1 MSAKRKPD
9 EPEPESE
16 EVYVLKTEISS
27 VETKTKSVRLEIP
40 DFMERINEMEDD
52 GDGVG
57 LPSNGKLNVDGND
70 FDFGIFWRPYES
82 IIRVYVENMNH
93 FDSTVSIKLAG
104 VEKSV
109 ELEGFED
116 KLDFS
121 LENCMTWAEENGN
134 VLNLDVKITQKP
146 GQKTVWKR

>member
-9 EPEPESE
+9 EPE

-27 VETKTKSVRLEIP
+27 KSKTKSVRLEIP

-52 GDGVG
+52 GEE
-57 LPSNGKLNVDGND
+57 LLSIGKLNVDGND
-70 FDFGIFWRPYES
+70 FGIRVLCVQRPYES
-82 IIRVYVENMNH
+82 IIRVYVENMND
-93 FDSTVSIKLAG
+93 FDATVSIKLAG
-104 VEKSV
+104 VEKSF

-116 KLDFS
+116 INKLDFS
-121 LENCMTWAEENGN
+121 LENCMTWAEENGD

>member
-1 MSAKRKPD
+1 MSAKRKSDDP
-9 EPEPESE
+9 E

-52 GDGVG
+52 GEE
-57 LPSNGKLNVDGND
+57 LLSIGKLNVDGY
-70 FDFGIFWRPYES
+70 DFGIRVLRVWPYES
-82 IIRVYVENMNH
+82 IIRVYVKNMND
-93 FDSTVSIKLAG
+93 FDATVSIKLAG
-104 VEKSV
+104 MEGSF
-109 ELEGFED
+109 ELEVRN

-121 LENCMTWAEENGN
+121 LENCMTWAEKNGD